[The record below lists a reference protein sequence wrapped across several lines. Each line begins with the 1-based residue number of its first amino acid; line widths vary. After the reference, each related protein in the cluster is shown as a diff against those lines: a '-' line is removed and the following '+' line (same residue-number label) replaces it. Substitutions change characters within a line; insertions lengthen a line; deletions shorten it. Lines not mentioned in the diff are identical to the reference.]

1 MAYTRRETILAAMR
15 TALTGTTG
23 VSTRIYRSRVE
34 ALARAETPAILIE
47 PVQDQPTLVAVT
59 KLNWDLTVR
68 VSVVVRG
75 AIPDQV
81 ADPII
86 EDLHRKLLA
95 DKSLGGTAQ
104 DLTAGP
110 VSWQLVDG
118 DQPVG
123 LVSLDYRVQYRTTE
137 TNLTTT

>member
-1 MAYTRRETILAAMR
+1 MTATRRETILAAMR

-34 ALARAETPAILIE
+34 ALSRAETPAILIE
-47 PVQDQPTLVAVT
+47 PVSDSPTLVAVG

-75 AIPDQV
+75 AIPDQQ
-81 ADPII
+81 ADPVI
-86 EDLHRKLLA
+86 ESLHAKLLA
-95 DKSLGGTAQ
+95 DKSLGGYAQ

-110 VSWQLVDG
+110 VSWEFVDG

-123 LVSLDYRVQYRTTE
+123 VVSCDYRVQYRTSE
-137 TNLTTT
+137 TSLTTT

>member
-1 MAYTRRETILAAMR
+1 MAYTRRENILAAMR

-34 ALARAETPAILIE
+34 ALSRAETPAILIE

-59 KLNWDLTVR
+59 KLHWDLTVR

-95 DKSLGGTAQ
+95 DKSLGGYAQ